1 MKAARALLLLLAVAG
16 AASAEPRVARDDIGT
31 VVTLPGPARRIVSLA
46 PNATEMTYAAGAG
59 TALVGAVASSDYP
72 AAARAL
78 PRVGDAFGLD
88 VERIVALRPD
98 LVLTWPYTVPA
109 QLATLRRRGVPVF
122 TIDPQHVDDIASAVE
137 RIGTLAG
144 TEHVARDAARALRMR
159 AREVEARYR
168 NRPPIRVFYE
178 VWATPLVTLGGTHL
192 VSRAIET
199 CGGRNVFASLGAP
212 APTVS
217 VEAVLAAAPDAIVAG
232 GDAGARPEWLLQWRR
247 WPGLPAVAAGNLF
260 AIDADHLHRAGPRFV
275 EGVADL
281 CAILENARRNLA
293 LRGER

>member
-1 MKAARALLLLLAVAG
+1 MKHARALCLLVALAEGVL
-16 AASAEPRVARDDIGT
+16 AAPRVATDDAGR
-31 VVTLPGPARRIVSLA
+31 VVTLPTPARRIVSLA
-46 PNATEMTYAAGAG
+46 PNATEMAYAAGAG
-59 TALVGAVASSDYP
+59 AALVGAVASSDYP

-109 QLATLRRRGVPVF
+109 QLATLERRGVRVF
-122 TIDPQHVDDIASAVE
+122 TVDPKRVDDIASAVE
-137 RIGTLAG
+137 RIGVLAG
-144 TEHVARDAARALRMR
+144 TDGLAHDAAEALRGR
-159 AREVEARYR
+159 AHAIEARYR
-168 NRPPIRVFYE
+168 GRAPIRVFYE
-178 VWATPLVTLGGTHL
+178 VWATPLVTLGGSHL

-199 CGGRNVFASLGAP
+199 CGGRNVFASLDAP

-217 VEAVLAAAPDAIVAG
+217 IEAVLATAPDAIVAG
-232 GDAGARPEWLLQWRR
+232 GDAGARPEWLEQWRR
-247 WPGLPAVAAGNLF
+247 WPALPAVGAGNLF

-281 CAILENARRNLA
+281 CAILESARRNLA
-293 LRGER
+293 LRAAR